1 MYEGQVILVTGTS
14 RGIGV
19 GLVEHFLKGG
29 ALVEGCSRTSSKI
42 THDNYHHTI
51 ADVSSETDMASMMR
65 DIQDRRNRLDAI
77 INNAA
82 ITHQGFVMTSGRT
95 ALQSLFEINVF
106 GTYLVSREGARLM
119 QRRKYGRIV
128 NMGSIAL
135 KMKMEGNAIYT
146 ASKGAVLELTK
157 VLAKELGP
165 FNITC
170 NMVAPGLFDTEM
182 FQNLS
187 SKIQEKC
194 MDQLAIKRMSSI
206 SDLTNVLDFLLRKES
221 NLITGQEICIG
232 TTS

>member
-1 MYEGQVILVTGTS
+1 MYTGQVILVTGTS
-14 RGIGV
+14 RGIGADLV
-19 GLVEHFLKGG
+19 GHFLAGG
-29 ALVEGCSRTSSKI
+29 AFVEGCSRSPRTFL
-42 THDNYHHTI
+42 HENYHHSVVDVSNE
-51 ADVSSETDMASMMR
+51 ADVVKMIR
-65 DIQDRRNRLDAI
+65 GINDRRNRLDAI

-82 ITHQGFVMTSGRT
+82 ITHQGFVMTSSRT

-187 SKIQEKC
+187 GKIQEKC